1 MDVPRSGRRQREE
14 GEEAQPSAFDEPET
28 AQRLSESISDCSSES
43 HPDKDRNFKGTL
55 CSEEATASL
64 RGIRVLSG
72 CCVGLNYR
80 KDKEKRKEKKKEKKA
95 LLHDLVS
102 RGSSLNN
109 LLSSF
114 R

>member
-1 MDVPRSGRRQREE
+1 MNSRWTFRGAE
-14 GEEAQPSAFDEPET
+14 GGKEKKEKKPSPQPSTNPKRFK
-28 AQRLSESISDCSSES
+28 RHSESISDCSSES

-80 KDKEKRKEKKKEKKA
+80 KDKEKRKEKKEGEEGPA
-95 LLHDLVS
+95 P
-102 RGSSLNN
+102 
-109 LLSSF
+109 
-114 R
+114 